1 MSRLFSL
8 SLCGLFVF
16 SLATTN
22 ALAAKTAYDPAAG
35 KTTYDTACS
44 TCHKTGLMGAPK
56 LGNKDDWAPRIA
68 QGMDLLVS
76 RSLKGYQGKKGA
88 MPAKGGNAKLTD
100 AQVGNSVAYMV
111 EQSK

>member
-8 SLCGLFVF
+8 SLCAIVVF
-16 SLATTN
+16 SLASTN
-22 ALAAKTAYDPAAG
+22 AIAA
-35 KTTYDTACS
+35 KTTYDANAGKTIYDTGCS

-56 LGNKDDWAPRIA
+56 SGNKADWVPRIA

-76 RSLKGYQGKKGA
+76 RSIKGYQGKKGM

-100 AQVGNSVAYMV
+100 TQVGNSVAYMV